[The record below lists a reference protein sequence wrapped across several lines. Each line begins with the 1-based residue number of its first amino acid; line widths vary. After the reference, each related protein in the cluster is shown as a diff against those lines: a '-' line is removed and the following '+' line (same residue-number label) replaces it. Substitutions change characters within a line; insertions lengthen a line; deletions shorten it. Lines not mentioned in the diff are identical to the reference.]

1 MAIHS
6 TWEDYEATLPWDK
19 SDGKEIN
26 LSLAAKRTKYNSTT
40 LRDIACNHV
49 VHGLTLSIPLT
60 KLRDDGE
67 ASTHKK
73 KKKRAARPTL
83 VQKSI
88 KWSGDLSNTSELR
101 LSAVK
106 G

>member
-67 ASTHKK
+67 ASTYKK
-73 KKKRAARPTL
+73 KKTTTKDSKTNASTEEHQM
-83 VQKSI
+83 V
-88 KWSGDLSNTSELR
+88 G
-101 LSAVK
+101 
-106 G
+106 

>member
-73 KKKRAARPTL
+73 RAARPTL

-88 KWSGDLSNTSELR
+88 KWSGALSNTSELR

>member
-60 KLRDDGE
+60 KLRHDGE
-67 ASTHKK
+67 ALTH